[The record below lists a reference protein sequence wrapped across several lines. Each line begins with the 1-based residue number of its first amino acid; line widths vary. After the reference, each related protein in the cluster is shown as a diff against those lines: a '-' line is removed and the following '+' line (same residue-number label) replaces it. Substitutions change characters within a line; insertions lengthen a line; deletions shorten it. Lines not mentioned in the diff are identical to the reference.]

1 MNDIVQH
8 SSETNEHY
16 TPRLIVDPSRETLR
30 VIHVDPASSALAQS
44 VVGARVWYGQGSP
57 FGEDGMRDGPIGA
70 VLTRRREWP
79 GTVFLNP
86 PGGIEDNP
94 AFRGSRA
101 AYWWEQL
108 FRQYTNGLTTEA
120 IFVCFTMAVFRT
132 AQHQGLKSRGTPPPF
147 AFPFCVPRSRVNYDK
162 IVDGARVPTTGA
174 PSDTAIVYLPN
185 KKDPEAGFARFQKA
199 FSPLGYV
206 RE

>member
-16 TPRLIVDPSRETLR
+16 TPRLILSAAREALC
-30 VIHVDPASSALAQS
+30 VIDVDPASSALAQT
-44 VVGARVWYGQGSP
+44 VVGARVWHGQGSP
-57 FGEDGMRDGPIGA
+57 FGEDG
-70 VLTRRREWP
+70 LRREWP

-94 AFRGSRA
+94 SFRGSRA
-101 AYWWEQL
+101 AWWWEQL

-147 AFPFCVPRSRVNYDK
+147 AFPFCVPSSRVNYDK
-162 IVDGARVPTTGA
+162 VVGGARVPTTGA
-174 PSDTAIVYLPN
+174 PADSAIVYLPN